1 MTKGLV
7 LEGGAMR
14 GLFTAGVLDVLME
27 NKINFTGVVAVSA
40 GAGFGANFKSKQ
52 IGRVLR
58 YSLRFAGNPHYSS
71 WQSWRRSGNLYA
83 RDFCFHLIPTKFDPV
98 DKKTFAE
105 NPLEFWT
112 VVTDAAT
119 GKAKY
124 VLLRNG
130 DYKDLEWVR
139 ASSAIPFFARPV
151 AIEGRFYFDGG
162 VADAIPIR
170 FAQKHY
176 AKNVVILTRPK
187 DFRLGFDKTYPLERI
202 FLRQYPAILPE
213 IKNRPRT
220 YNATLAYIKQE
231 EKAGRVF
238 AIRPPHALS
247 IGIVEK
253 DPKVVK
259 QTYEI
264 GRQVMTKQL
273 PKLKKFLATK

>member
-1 MTKGLV
+1 MKTGLV

-27 NKINFTGVVAVSA
+27 NKINFTGAVGVSA
-40 GAGFGANFKSKQ
+40 GTGFGVNFKSKQ

-83 RDFCFHLIPTKFDPV
+83 RDFCFHLIPNKFDPV
-98 DKKTFAE
+98 DKHTFAS
-105 NPLEFWT
+105 NPMEFWT
-112 VVTDAAT
+112 VVTNAET

-151 AIEGRFYFDGG
+151 AIGGKFYFDGG
-162 VADAIPIR
+162 VADSIPIK

-176 AKNVVILTRPK
+176 DKNVVILTQPRDYRK
-187 DFRLGFDKTYPLERI
+187 KFDKTWPLEKVL
-202 FLRQYPAILPE
+202 LRQYPAILPH
-213 IKNRPRT
+213 IKTRPHN
-220 YNATLAYIKQE
+220 YNNTLDYIKKE
-231 EKAGRVF
+231 EKAGRVL
-238 AIRPPHALS
+238 AIRPPFALK
-247 IGIVEK
+247 IGIVES
-253 DPKVVK
+253 DPKVIK

-264 GRQVMTKQL
+264 GRQEAKKQL
-273 PKLKKFLATK
+273 PRLEKFLTQK